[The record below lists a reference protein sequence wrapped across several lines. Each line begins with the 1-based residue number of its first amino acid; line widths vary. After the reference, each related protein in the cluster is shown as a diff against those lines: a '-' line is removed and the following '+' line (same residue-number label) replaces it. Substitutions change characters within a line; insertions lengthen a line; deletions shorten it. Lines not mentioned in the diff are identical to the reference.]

1 VVTPWVSSS
10 VLVFVLCLC
19 SFVGCRGVVPHGF
32 CSKKITDDGGLIYIA
47 QHVDRTVVIEEE

>member
-1 VVTPWVSSS
+1 VVTPWLSSS

-19 SFVGCRGVVPHGF
+19 SFVGCRGLFPTVFVQ
-32 CSKKITDDGGLIYIA
+32 KNLQMTEGLYIA